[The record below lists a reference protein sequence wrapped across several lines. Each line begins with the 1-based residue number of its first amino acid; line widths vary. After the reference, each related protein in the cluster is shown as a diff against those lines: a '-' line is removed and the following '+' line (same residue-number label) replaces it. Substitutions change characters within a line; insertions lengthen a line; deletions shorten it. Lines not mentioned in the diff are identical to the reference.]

1 MRRRSRRCT
10 PLQAPATRPPAI
22 RDRQARVK
30 VTDNVWQD
38 FRLLTQSEGV
48 GEALG
53 RLVTR
58 EVERWRIKRIRD
70 GSTDD
75 EVVLG
80 ALERA
85 RELQAELAT
94 ITAWL
99 ERLAQPRH
107 PPSSDGGC

>member
-1 MRRRSRRCT
+1 MGRRHRRRT
-10 PLQAPATRPPAI
+10 NVAPPAARLPAV

-30 VTDNVWQD
+30 VADDVWRD
-38 FRLLTQSEGV
+38 FRLLTQTEGV

-58 EVERWRIKRIRD
+58 EVERWRTKRIRD
-70 GSTDD
+70 GSADD

-85 RELQAELAT
+85 RELQADLAA
-94 ITAWL
+94 ITARL

-107 PPSSDGGC
+107 PSSSVGGW